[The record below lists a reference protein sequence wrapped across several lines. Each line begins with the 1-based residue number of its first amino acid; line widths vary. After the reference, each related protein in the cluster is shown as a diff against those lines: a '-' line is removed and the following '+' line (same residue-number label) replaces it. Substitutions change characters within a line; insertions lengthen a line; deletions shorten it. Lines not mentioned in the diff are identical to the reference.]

1 MHQKSNLQDC
11 FFKGKIYKVTQSCLT
26 LKKRISYSFHICF
39 IFLLQTLYNHSI
51 NILQLKFEG
60 FSNIHVSHKLYEY
73 DLVKITL
80 KFNLQKIY
88 KYKMLSCRRG
98 RRSRTGKEGER
109 EQALKGKY
117 QFSTEIGKQEQGRGW
132 GEERGRDFGYLLG
145 SNKKCVSS
153 HLLMRYISY
162 KFNIKKK

>member
-11 FFKGKIYKVTQSCLT
+11 FFNGKIYKVTQSSLT
-26 LKKRISYSFHICF
+26 LKKRESHYSFHISF
-39 IFLLQTLYNHSI
+39 IFLLQTLYNHFI

-88 KYKMLSCRRG
+88 KYKMLS
-98 RRSRTGKEGER
+98 
-109 EQALKGKY
+109 
-117 QFSTEIGKQEQGRGW
+117 
-132 GEERGRDFGYLLG
+132 
-145 SNKKCVSS
+145 
-153 HLLMRYISY
+153 
-162 KFNIKKK
+162 